1 MTAGR
6 DGSVCEVS
14 GGGEARP
21 ALPAKVSVSCY
32 QVRKLHGARAKLHGA
47 CKLIRIINR
56 VGLMI
61 PTQTPFQKCI
71 LASRVLGL
79 RLAGRNIWI
88 CTMVSSADQPSS
100 SQAKLITQRHS
111 RSALA
116 QILVQAQSKPRSPIS
131 PRDWIKPGRART
143 SVDPRPLGHG
153 QLSRSARTIGRTSLQ
168 PALISAASHA
178 ASTLQARRSAGKWPW
193 PTISGRCHGKASRA
207 ARTDGGKTD
216 KIGRRSVRGETDQIA
231 LYYPL

>member
-1 MTAGR
+1 MRALWWTTCAAHRAEMTAGR

-116 QILVQAQSKPRSPIS
+116 QKRSVQATQADHSQ
-131 PRDWIKPGRART
+131 
-143 SVDPRPLGHG
+143 H
-153 QLSRSARTIGRTSLQ
+153 SRSADHEPGSI
-168 PALISAASHA
+168 P
-178 ASTLQARRSAGKWPW
+178 
-193 PTISGRCHGKASRA
+193 SR
-207 ARTDGGKTD
+207 
-216 KIGRRSVRGETDQIA
+216 
-231 LYYPL
+231 Y